1 MSPTKTDTLKV
12 PGATLHYEVRGQGPV
27 LLMICGGL
35 MDAAVYEGIAA
46 PLADAYTV
54 ITYDRR
60 GNSRSPLDGPREEQR
75 VEVHAD
81 DAYRLVEAIGGGPA
95 RVFGN
100 SSGAVIGLD
109 LAARYPGHVHTLVAH
124 EPVVFEL
131 LPDREHWRTVL
142 GEVHETYGRYG
153 AGAAM
158 GRLGAAL
165 GMGDDGPQGDP
176 TPETQR
182 IMGNL
187 DAFVGYETSRSA
199 GTRRTSRPC
208 AAPASSWPPGT
219 PRRASRR
226 SAPPSPWPS
235 DSARRSWSS
244 PATTAGSTAGRRSS
258 RGPCAP
264 HCKARKILQ
273 GTRSSLCARG

>member
-131 LPDREHWRTVL
+131 LPDREYWRTVL

-176 TPETQR
+176 TPEIQR

-187 DAFVGYETSRSA
+187 DAFVGYETLSFGRYTPDVEALRGSRVVVAAGDASAGQPPQRAAVALAERLGTKVVEFPGDHGGFNSRSEEFA
-199 GTRRTSRPC
+199 RALR
-208 AAPASSWPPGT
+208 AA
-219 PRRASRR
+219 
-226 SAPPSPWPS
+226 
-235 DSARRSWSS
+235 
-244 PATTAGSTAGRRSS
+244 
-258 RGPCAP
+258 
-264 HCKARKILQ
+264 L
-273 GTRSSLCARG
+273 